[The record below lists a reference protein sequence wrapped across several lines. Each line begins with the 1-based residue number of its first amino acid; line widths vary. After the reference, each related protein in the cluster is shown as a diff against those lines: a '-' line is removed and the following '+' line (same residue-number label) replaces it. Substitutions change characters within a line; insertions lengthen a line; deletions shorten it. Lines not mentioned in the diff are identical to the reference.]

1 MTRTH
6 IEKTKDAIKAK
17 LDELLRNYMDANYLL
32 DVGMSNDSEFF
43 GSAKYY
49 DLQAQK
55 TELSRAHT
63 KLTDALV
70 AIEMYM

>member
-1 MTRTH
+1 MTRVH
-6 IEKTKDAIKAK
+6 IDKTKNAIKAK
-17 LDELLRNYMDANYLL
+17 LDDLLRDYMDANYRI

-43 GSAKYY
+43 GSKKYY
-49 DLQAQK
+49 DLQAKK

-70 AIEMYM
+70 SLELYM